1 MEPNTLVIKNDI
13 KSEVQQEVLAEGTIN
28 PVLPGLH
35 IPAIDVIE
43 YFREAAGLALHSK
56 IKFRQTPDINMPIKV
71 KIFIPKPYH
80 QHLYGLNPLLVHG
93 ELATIIFGKYMRKH
107 FPQGSYAVIQTPIRT
122 EWKMEKK
129 SMKEYS
135 KIIFNYI
142 VYNDIGRQ
150 QWPWELPLI
159 CK

>member
-71 KIFIPKPYH
+71 KIFIPKPPSAFVRTKSTIGPRRVSDNNIWQIYEETFSSR
-80 QHLYGLNPLLVHG
+80 LLRSNSNANTNRMEDG
-93 ELATIIFGKYMRKH
+93 EKIDERIF
-107 FPQGSYAVIQTPIRT
+107 
-122 EWKMEKK
+122 
-129 SMKEYS
+129 
-135 KIIFNYI
+135 
-142 VYNDIGRQ
+142 
-150 QWPWELPLI
+150 
-159 CK
+159 